1 MVTEKTAR
9 KIALS
14 FPEAEEKGHFGE
26 PSFRVRNKIF
36 LTLYRADNLATVK
49 LPLDYQNMLVES
61 EPDIFF
67 LGGWAHQGW
76 TRIHM
81 KKIDKNHFQHVVTA
95 AWKNVAPKR
104 VVKAFDG
111 GQSG

>member
-1 MVTEKTAR
+1 MITEKTAR

-36 LTLYRADNLATVK
+36 LTIYREDNLATVK
-49 LPLDYQNMLVES
+49 LPLDYQKMLAEN

-67 LGGWAHQGW
+67 IGGWAHQGW
-76 TRIHM
+76 TRIRM
-81 KKIDKNHFQHVVTA
+81 KNIDKDHFQHVVTA
-95 AWKNVAPKR
+95 SWKNVAPKR
-104 VVKAFDG
+104 VVKAFEESD
-111 GQSG
+111 S